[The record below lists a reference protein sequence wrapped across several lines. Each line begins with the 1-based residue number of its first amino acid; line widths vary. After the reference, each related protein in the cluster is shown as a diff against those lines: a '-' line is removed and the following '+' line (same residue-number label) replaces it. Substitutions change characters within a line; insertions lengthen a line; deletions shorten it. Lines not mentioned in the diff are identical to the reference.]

1 MTVRL
6 ALHAMATRFEL
17 VLPCDDA
24 RDESA
29 LRAAGETALEEI
41 AECEQQLSAFRS
53 DSLVSHVNRV
63 GHERSVVLDQDTF
76 ALFEECA
83 QVRRASEGAL
93 DVCLGNALRVHG
105 FRESNE
111 GELPGRQ
118 LASAGFELDPA
129 TWSLRLL
136 DSQAALDLGAVG
148 KGHAL
153 ELAGRSLREGGVER
167 ALLHGGTSSVLAL
180 GAPPDADAWN
190 VALEA
195 AEDAPRVALCDSALS
210 VSATHGRRNARD
222 QGHVLDPASG
232 EPLEREGLVAVVS
245 PSARTAELW
254 STALLV
260 RGALPAA
267 RTELDALFATGA
279 PGERRYALPVHPH
292 SAFSHS
298 AFSHSAFSQT
308 TTPAIR

>member
-1 MTVRL
+1 MIVRL

-24 RDESA
+24 RDEPA
-29 LRAAGETALEEI
+29 LRAAGEAALEEI

-118 LASAGFELDPA
+118 LGSAGFELDPA

-195 AEDAPRVALCDSALS
+195 AEDAPRVAAGGRVVRLRALRLRDPWSAQR
-210 VSATHGRRNARD
+210 ARPRPRARPRERR
-222 QGHVLDPASG
+222 
-232 EPLEREGLVAVVS
+232 
-245 PSARTAELW
+245 
-254 STALLV
+254 
-260 RGALPAA
+260 AA
-267 RTELDALFATGA
+267 RARGSGRCRL
-279 PGERRYALPVHPH
+279 PERAHG
-292 SAFSHS
+292 
-298 AFSHSAFSQT
+298 
-308 TTPAIR
+308 